1 MKKTLMIIDDQ
12 KSTRLLLS
20 HFLGRYFNVIEK
32 SSALEALHSIED
44 SSIDAIIMDVLMPEM
59 TGIDFLRT
67 YQKAKPE
74 SMLPV
79 LMLSSVEN
87 SSEKL
92 KCFHYGARDY
102 VVKPF
107 NPEEL
112 LVRIKNL
119 LPR

>member
-1 MKKTLMIIDDQ
+1 MIIDDQ

-20 HFLGRYFNVIEK
+20 HFLGRYFNVIER
-32 SSALEALHSIED
+32 SSAREALDTLDESAV
-44 SSIDAIIMDVLMPEM
+44 DAIIMDVLMPEM

-67 YQKAKPE
+67 YQKEKQDA
-74 SMLPV
+74 MLPV

-92 KCFHYGARDY
+92 KCFHFGARDY

>member
-1 MKKTLMIIDDQ
+1 
-12 KSTRLLLS
+12 
-20 HFLGRYFNVIEK
+20 
-32 SSALEALHSIED
+32 
-44 SSIDAIIMDVLMPEM
+44 MPEM

-67 YQKAKPE
+67 YQKDKQEA
-74 SMLPV
+74 MLPV

-92 KCFHYGARDY
+92 KCFHFGARDY